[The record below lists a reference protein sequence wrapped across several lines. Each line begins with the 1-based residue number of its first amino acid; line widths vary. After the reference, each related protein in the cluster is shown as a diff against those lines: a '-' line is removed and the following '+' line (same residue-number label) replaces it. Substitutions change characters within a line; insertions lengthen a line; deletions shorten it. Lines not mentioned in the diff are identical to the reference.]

1 MKQKRVTFNDK
12 VEIKEFRKNDTIHFD
27 TNKLQKNKSWIIR
40 FAIGQIIFLLLIM
53 FNNKLN
59 KYDKVWSYTTVT
71 TAFLIIYFIINY
83 NYSVLRILHP
93 IWVPGITF
101 FSLFLTN
108 KYLLLE
114 SLWFVLIIQIAW
126 SILDGCV
133 LYENEEEW
141 FIKGNFK
148 MFSKILEIVTLM
160 ITVILTYLI
169 IK

>member
-12 VEIKEFRKNDTIHFD
+12 VEIKEFRKNDTINCD
-27 TNKLQKNKSWIIR
+27 TNKLQKNKSLIIR

-53 FNNKLN
+53 LNSKLN

-83 NYSVLRILHP
+83 NYSVLCILHP
-93 IWVPGITF
+93 IWVPLLTF
-101 FSLFLTN
+101 LSLFLTN

-114 SLWFVLIIQIAW
+114 SLWFVLVVQIAW
-126 SILDGCV
+126 SVLDGCI
-133 LYENEEEW
+133 LFEKKGEW
-141 FIKGNFK
+141 GEGKSLL
-148 MFSKILEIVTLM
+148 SKTLEIITVI

-169 IK
+169 CK